1 MKRRPPRLAAFFIS
15 NCEMSP
21 FGPDADLV
29 QRQLLCCATAPS
41 PRRVRIFLAEKGLTV
56 PTVQVD
62 LRNGEQFTPAFRSL
76 NPDCMVPV
84 LELDS
89 GAAITDIIA
98 ICRYFEELHPDPP
111 LMGRSA
117 EERAVIES
125 WLRRIEWD
133 GIYAAQE
140 AFRNA
145 TPGLKG
151 RALPGPVSLEQIPAL
166 AERGRLRLQHFFAW
180 LDTRLADNEFVCG
193 PHFTIADIS
202 GMVAVDFSAWA
213 KLRPPEHLA
222 HLQRWY
228 KDVSMRPSAG
238 SGLRI
243 TARALLTLSWHIADD
258 VLVASKVR
266 YVVKPLTGTQPRPV
280 SGIG

>member
-1 MKRRPPRLAAFFIS
+1 MKFY
-15 NCEMSP
+15 
-21 FGPDADLV
+21 D
-29 QRQLLCCATAPS
+29 CATAPS
-41 PRRVRIFLAEKGLTV
+41 PRRVRIFLDEKDLIV

-62 LRNGEQFTPAFRSL
+62 LRSGQQFTPAFRAL

-89 GAAITDIIA
+89 GAVITDIIA

-133 GIYAAQE
+133 GIHAAAE

-145 TPGLKG
+145 APGLKG

-180 LDTRLADNEFVCG
+180 LDVRLADNEFICG
-193 PHFTIADIS
+193 PHFTIADI
-202 GMVAVDFSAWA
+202 GGTVAVDLSARA
-213 KLRPPEHLA
+213 KIQPPGHLG

-228 KDVSMRPSAG
+228 KDVSMRPSAQ
-238 SGLRI
+238 
-243 TARALLTLSWHIADD
+243 A
-258 VLVASKVR
+258 
-266 YVVKPLTGTQPRPV
+266 
-280 SGIG
+280 

>member
-1 MKRRPPRLAAFFIS
+1 MKFY
-15 NCEMSP
+15 
-21 FGPDADLV
+21 D
-29 QRQLLCCATAPS
+29 CATAPS

-62 LRNGEQFTPAFRSL
+62 LRKGEQFTPAFRAL

-125 WLRRIEWD
+125 WLRPMEWD

-140 AFRNA
+140 AFRNV

-151 RALPGPVSLEQIPAL
+151 RSLPGPVSLEQIPAL
-166 AERGRLRLQHFFAW
+166 AERGRLRLRPFFGW
-180 LDTRLADNEFVCG
+180 LAARLADNEHVCG
-193 PHFTIADIS
+193 PHFTLADIG
-202 GMVAVDFSAWA
+202 GMWAVDLSARA
-213 KLRPPEHLA
+213 KIQPPGHLG

-228 KDVSMRPSAG
+228 KGVSMRRSAQ
-238 SGLRI
+238 
-243 TARALLTLSWHIADD
+243 A
-258 VLVASKVR
+258 
-266 YVVKPLTGTQPRPV
+266 
-280 SGIG
+280 

>member
-1 MKRRPPRLAAFFIS
+1 MKS
-15 NCEMSP
+15 YDC
-21 FGPDADLV
+21 V
-29 QRQLLCCATAPS
+29 TAPS

-62 LRNGEQFTPAFRSL
+62 LRNGEQFTPAFRAL

-111 LMGRSA
+111 LMGRTA

-166 AERGRLRLQHFFAW
+166 AERGRLRLRHFFAW
-180 LDTRLADNEFVCG
+180 LDARLADNEHVCG

-213 KLRPPEHLA
+213 KLRPPEHFG

-228 KDVSMRPSAG
+228 KDVSTRPSAK
-238 SGLRI
+238 
-243 TARALLTLSWHIADD
+243 A
-258 VLVASKVR
+258 
-266 YVVKPLTGTQPRPV
+266 
-280 SGIG
+280 

>member
-1 MKRRPPRLAAFFIS
+1 MVVLVWTGCEEVTHSNRQRAFMKFYD
-15 NCEMSP
+15 C
-21 FGPDADLV
+21 V
-29 QRQLLCCATAPS
+29 TAPS

-62 LRNGEQFTPAFRSL
+62 LRNGEQFTPAFRAL

-166 AERGRLRLQHFFAW
+166 AERGRLRLRHFFAW
-180 LDTRLADNEFVCG
+180 LDARLADNEHVCG
-193 PHFTIADIS
+193 PHFTIADMGEAQAS
-202 GMVAVDFSAWA
+202 RASRSFTKVVQRRFDA
-213 KLRPPEHLA
+213 PER
-222 HLQRWY
+222 Q
-228 KDVSMRPSAG
+228 SMTSHDG
-238 SGLRI
+238 N
-243 TARALLTLSWHIADD
+243 
-258 VLVASKVR
+258 
-266 YVVKPLTGTQPRPV
+266 
-280 SGIG
+280 